1 MELFLQQIANGLVIG
16 STYAVVA
23 LGFALAFTVLR
34 VINFAHPD
42 VFMIGMFAGLVA
54 GVQFPEGGLLLA
66 IVVGAVVAGAV
77 GFLIERTVIR
87 PLRGRDVLSTLI
99 GTLGVAIM
107 LQNGMAIIAGPDPVA
122 YPTLLPRRMLEIGPV
137 VLTVKQVVNFGICV
151 LLLAFV
157 SFYVRGTRIGR
168 ATRAIAERP
177 DVAAAFGINVGLI
190 CTVTIVIA
198 SMMGGV
204 AAVSVGTL
212 YGSAGAFVGLLYGLK
227 AFTCMLVAGNRYF
240 EGVMVV
246 GLAIGVIEALVTGYV
261 SSSLKDAVAFFVL
274 IGVLYF
280 RPNGLF
286 GSYST

>member
-42 VFMIGMFAGLVA
+42 IFMVGMFAGLVA

-77 GFLIERTVIR
+77 GFLIERAVIR

-122 YPTLLPRRMLEIGPV
+122 YPLLLPRKMIDIGPV
-137 VLTVKQVVNFGICV
+137 ALTFKQLVNFGICV

-212 YGSAGAFVGLLYGLK
+212 YGSAWAFVGLLYGLN
-227 AFTCMLVAGNRYF
+227 AFTCMLVAGTRYF

-246 GLAIGVIEALVTGYV
+246 GLAIGVIEALVTGYI

>member
-42 VFMIGMFAGLVA
+42 IFMVGMFAGLVA

-77 GFLIERTVIR
+77 GLLIERAVIR

-107 LQNGMAIIAGPDPVA
+107 LQNGMAIIAGPDPVS
-122 YPTLLPRRMLEIGPV
+122 YPLLLPRRMIDLGPV
-137 VLTVKQVVNFGICV
+137 ALTFKQIVNFGICV

-212 YGSAGAFVGLLYGLK
+212 YGSAWAFVGLLYGLK

-246 GLAIGVIEALVTGYV
+246 GLAIGVIEALVTGYI

>member
-42 VFMIGMFAGLVA
+42 IFMIGMFAGLVA
-54 GVQFPEGGLLLA
+54 GVQFPQGGILLA
-66 IVVGAVVAGAV
+66 VIVGAVVAGAV
-77 GFLIERTVIR
+77 GFLIERAVIR

-122 YPTLLPRRMLEIGPV
+122 YPTLLPRKVIDIGPV
-137 VLTVKQVVNFGICV
+137 VLTLKQVVNFVVCL

-177 DVAAAFGINVGLI
+177 DVAAAFGINVGLV

-212 YGSAGAFVGLLYGLK
+212 YGSAWAFVGLLYGLK

-246 GLAIGVIEALVTGYV
+246 GLAIGVIEALVTGYI

>member
-1 MELFLQQIANGLVIG
+1 VELFLQQIANGLVIG

-42 VFMIGMFAGLVA
+42 IFMVGMFAGLVA

-66 IVVGAVVAGAV
+66 IVVGAVVAGVV
-77 GFLIERTVIR
+77 GFLIERAVIR

-122 YPTLLPRRMLEIGPV
+122 YPLLLPRKMIDIGPV
-137 VLTVKQVVNFGICV
+137 ALTFKQIVNFGICV

-212 YGSAGAFVGLLYGLK
+212 YGSAWAFVGLLYGLK

-246 GLAIGVIEALVTGYV
+246 GLAIGVIEALVTGYI

>member
-42 VFMIGMFAGLVA
+42 IFMVGMFAGLVA

-77 GFLIERTVIR
+77 GFLIERAVIR

-122 YPTLLPRRMLEIGPV
+122 YPLLLPRKMLDIGPV
-137 VLTVKQVVNFGICV
+137 VLTFKQVVNFGICV

-212 YGSAGAFVGLLYGLK
+212 YGSAWAFVGLLYGLK

-246 GLAIGVIEALVTGYV
+246 GLAIGVIEALVTGYI

>member
-1 MELFLQQIANGLVIG
+1 MDLFLQQIANGLVIG

-42 VFMIGMFAGLVA
+42 IFMVGMFAGLVA

-77 GFLIERTVIR
+77 GFLIERAVIR

-122 YPTLLPRRMLEIGPV
+122 YPLLLPRMMIDIGPV
-137 VLTVKQVVNFGICV
+137 ALTFKQVVNFGICV

-212 YGSAGAFVGLLYGLK
+212 YGSAWAFVGLLYGLK

>member
-42 VFMIGMFAGLVA
+42 IFMVGMFAGLVA

-77 GFLIERTVIR
+77 GFLIERAVIR

-122 YPTLLPRRMLEIGPV
+122 YPLLLPRKMIDIGPV
-137 VLTVKQVVNFGICV
+137 ALTFKQLVNFGICV

-212 YGSAGAFVGLLYGLK
+212 YGSAWAFVGLLYGLK

-286 GSYST
+286 GPYST

>member
-42 VFMIGMFAGLVA
+42 IFMVGMFAGLVA

-77 GFLIERTVIR
+77 GFLIERAVIR

-122 YPTLLPRRMLEIGPV
+122 YPLLLPRKMIDIGPV
-137 VLTVKQVVNFGICV
+137 ALTFKQLVNFGICV

-212 YGSAGAFVGLLYGLK
+212 YGSAWAFVGLLYGLK

-246 GLAIGVIEALVTGYV
+246 GLAIGVIEALVTGYI

>member
-42 VFMIGMFAGLVA
+42 IFMVGMFAGLVA

-77 GFLIERTVIR
+77 GFLIERAVIR

-122 YPTLLPRRMLEIGPV
+122 YPLLLPRMMIDIGPV
-137 VLTVKQVVNFGICV
+137 ALTFKQVVNFGICV

-212 YGSAGAFVGLLYGLK
+212 YGSAWAFVGLLYGLK

-246 GLAIGVIEALVTGYV
+246 GLAIGVIEALVTGYI

>member
-1 MELFLQQIANGLVIG
+1 VELFLQQIANGLVIG

-42 VFMIGMFAGLVA
+42 IFMVGMFAGLVA

-77 GFLIERTVIR
+77 GFLIERAVIR

-122 YPTLLPRRMLEIGPV
+122 YPLLLPRKMLDIGPV
-137 VLTVKQVVNFGICV
+137 VLTFKQVVNFGICV

-212 YGSAGAFVGLLYGLK
+212 YGSAWAFVGLLYGLK

-246 GLAIGVIEALVTGYV
+246 GLAIGVIEALVTGYI

>member
-212 YGSAGAFVGLLYGLK
+212 YGSAWAFVGLLYGLK

-246 GLAIGVIEALVTGYV
+246 GLAIGVIEALVTGYI